1 MQNNLLVGNGL
12 DIQLGGFDY
21 LNKWILTRMLA
32 KAKIGKY
39 DSLFNGIISGDEIV
53 ELFLNMPSI
62 ARDVQQRKYDAV
74 PYKCTDEQTVVL
86 LRSAIK
92 GFQRTY
98 TEDITSIEQL
108 GMEDIILLFQIY
120 LLDNDDLLQY
130 YKAAKQGYCQ
140 MLLDAIYCEGKIQTL
155 SIPKAAKWYFL
166 NFDNIFSLNYD
177 NSLEK
182 SLNRKVLHLHGDY
195 KTIYH
200 SENHKNALGYYRHK
214 KKIANK
220 YLPTLKQCNC
230 NGILDFSGDM
240 KYSFATSSTQCF
252 KWFENVKDEIKSG
265 KLNVDDLIRTLPPDQ
280 RDMLTTGIEKN
291 LYWGDNYYFDVF
303 ESMTGELT
311 IIGLAPNNDS
321 HIFKCI
327 NKSNVEKVIFYRFG
341 NESEADFKS
350 KLKITKPVE
359 IRDVKQ
365 LWDDLHISQPGV
377 KKLTLSSKQ
386 CELVNVF
393 CPQSEIAFDELTK
406 QINSIPTTTRRIIF
420 EMMKYEISKEKYHTT
435 PATREEQFNQFISFG
450 KTLEVSSL
458 SPQAL
463 FVLYL
468 NYLSK

>member
-1 MQNNLLVGNGL
+1 MQKNLLVGNGL

-32 KAKIGKY
+32 KAKMGKY
-39 DSLFNGIISGDEIV
+39 DSLFNGEISGDEIV
-53 ELFLNMPSI
+53 ELFYRMTEI
-62 ARDVQQRKYDAV
+62 ARYVQNKKYDTV
-74 PYKCTDEQTVVL
+74 PDKCPDKKIAEL
-86 LRSAIK
+86 LKIAIK
-92 GFQRTY
+92 DYQSTY
-98 TEDITSIEQL
+98 TEGVTSIEQL

-120 LLDNDDLLQY
+120 LLDNDDLIPY

-140 MLLDAIYCEGKIQTL
+140 MLLDAIYCEGEIQKL
-155 SIPKAAKWYFL
+155 GIPETAKQFFL
-166 NFDNIFSLNYD
+166 DFDNIFSLNYD

-182 SLNRKVLHLHGDY
+182 NLNKSVLHLHGDY
-195 KTIYH
+195 ETTYH
-200 SENHKNALGYYRHK
+200 SENPKNALGYYRHK
-214 KKIANK
+214 NKIANK

-265 KLNVDDLIRTLPPDQ
+265 KLNIDDLMRTLPPDQ
-280 RDMLTTGIEKN
+280 RDMLTMGIENN
-291 LYWGDNYYFDVF
+291 LYWGDNYYFDAF
-303 ESMTGELT
+303 ENMTGELT

-327 NKSNVEKVIFYRFG
+327 NKSSVENVIFYRFG

-365 LWDDLHISQPGV
+365 LWADLHISQPDV

-386 CELVNVF
+386 YELVNVF
-393 CPQSEIAFDELTK
+393 CPQSEITFDELKK

-420 EMMKYEISKEKYHTT
+420 EMMEYEISKEKYHIT
-435 PATREEQFNQFISFG
+435 PVTREEQFKRFISFG

-468 NYLSK
+468 NYLSE

>member
-21 LNKWILTRMLA
+21 LNKWIIARMLA
-32 KAKIGKY
+32 KAKMGKY

-53 ELFLNMPSI
+53 ELFCNMPSI
-62 ARDVQQRKYDAV
+62 ARDVQNKKYDTV
-74 PYKCTDEQTVVL
+74 PDKSSDKKIAEL
-86 LRSAIK
+86 LKSAIMD
-92 GFQRTY
+92 FRNTY
-98 TEDITSIEQL
+98 SDDITSIEQL
-108 GMEDIILLFQIY
+108 GMEDIILMFQIY
-120 LLDNDDLLQY
+120 LLDNNELLPY

-155 SIPKAAKWYFL
+155 SIPKAAKCYFL

-200 SENHKNALGYYRHK
+200 SENHKNALGYFRHK
-214 KKIANK
+214 NKTANK
-220 YLPTLKQCNC
+220 YLSTLKQCNC

-240 KYSFATSSTQCF
+240 KYSFATTCTQDF
-252 KWFENVKDEIKSG
+252 KWFENVKKEINSG
-265 KLNVDDLIRTLPPDQ
+265 KLNIDDLMRTLQPDQ
-280 RDMLTTGIEKN
+280 REMLTIGIEKD

-303 ESMTGELT
+303 ENMTGKLT

-327 NKSNVEKVIFYRFG
+327 NKSNVENVIFYRFG

-365 LWDDLHISQPGV
+365 LWVDLHISQPDV
-377 KKLTLSSKQ
+377 KKITLSSQ
-386 CELVNVF
+386 QYELVNAF
-393 CPQSEIAFDELTK
+393 CPQSKISFDDLLK

-420 EMMKYEISKEKYHTT
+420 EMMKYEISKEKYHVT
-435 PATREEQFNQFISFG
+435 PATKEEQFKQFISFG

-463 FVLYL
+463 CVLYL

>member
-1 MQNNLLVGNGL
+1 MQKNLLVGNGM

-32 KAKIGKY
+32 KAKMGKY
-39 DSLFNGIISGDEIV
+39 SSLFNGIISGDEIV
-53 ELFLNMPSI
+53 ELFCNMPSI
-62 ARDVQQRKYDAV
+62 ARDIQQRKYDAV
-74 PYKCTDEQTVVL
+74 PDKCPDEQTVEL

-92 GFQRTY
+92 DFQRNY

-155 SIPKAAKWYFL
+155 SIPKVAKWYFL
-166 NFDNIFSLNYD
+166 KFDNIFSLNYD

-214 KKIANK
+214 NKTANK
-220 YLPTLKQCNC
+220 HLSTLKQCNC
-230 NGILDFSGDM
+230 NCILDFSGDM
-240 KYSFATSSTQCF
+240 KYSFAKTCTQDF
-252 KWFENVKDEIKSG
+252 TWFENVKDEIKSG
-265 KLNVDDLIRTLPPDQ
+265 KLNIDDFMRTLQPDQ
-280 RDMLTTGIEKN
+280 RDMLTIGIEKN
-291 LYWGDNYYFDVF
+291 LYWGDNYYFDAF
-303 ESMTGELT
+303 ENMTGELT

-327 NKSNVEKVIFYRFG
+327 NKSSVENVIFYRFG

-365 LWDDLHISQPGV
+365 LWADLHISQPDV

-386 CELVNVF
+386 YELVNVF
-393 CPQSEIAFDELTK
+393 CPQSEITFDELKK

-420 EMMKYEISKEKYHTT
+420 EMMEYEISKEKYHIT
-435 PATREEQFNQFISFG
+435 PVTREEQFKRFISFG

-468 NYLSK
+468 NYLSE